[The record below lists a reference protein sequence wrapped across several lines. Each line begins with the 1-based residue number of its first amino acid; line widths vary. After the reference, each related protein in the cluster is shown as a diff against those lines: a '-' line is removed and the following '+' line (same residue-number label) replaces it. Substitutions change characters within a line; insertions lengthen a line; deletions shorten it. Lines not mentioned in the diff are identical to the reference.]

1 MRFGAQRRLARAGQE
16 SVRWAQR
23 WTRREPDLK
32 APQTQEETK
41 RKGFLSRILG
51 KIGR

>member
-1 MRFGAQRRLARAGQE
+1 MRLGAQNRQARAGQE
-16 SVRWAQR
+16 VVRWAQR

-32 APQTQEETK
+32 APEETK

-51 KIGR
+51 KIGL